1 MELKRPKLFEQLRS
15 FVADGNGVLIG
26 APGVGKTFLLRE
38 YYQELFD
45 SDTLCIYLSIDRLA
59 ANSETDLQTEL
70 GIPTDFITYL
80 KSQEHKYNHSHPP
93 VLIIDAFDAARSE
106 YAQQFVLG
114 LIRRVKVEL
123 AERWHLLISVRSYD
137 ARKSV
142 ALQDLFQVSTDHT
155 SYISS
160 EYQDGEIQCRHLVV
174 PQLSDEEVE
183 RIITTVDGL
192 ESIYESAGNDFREL
206 MRIPFNIW
214 LAESLLQQTENQINL
229 STVSSENQLLTLFW
243 EHRVIQAPQAND
255 LLDILSHITEKMV
268 EQRMLS
274 ARIQNV
280 YQAGMSQAWDVLLSS
295 GLLEEIPGRR
305 RVVFSHNILFDY
317 AVSELLI
324 EREPTEACKFLA
336 EDPSRPLFLRPSIDY
351 FFTGLWDSSPED
363 FWNILWYMLEAPESH
378 VRVYARLVPAMV
390 IAREARTVDQL
401 TPLLDRIRADDEI
414 SRVSLLHI
422 FQAIRGLFSGQHDE
436 LWGEVARQASICL
449 QNEFAWELAAL
460 TEDILGRTSEEDHNK
475 LFTTCGEAG
484 RRILE
489 WALQTRTGSA
499 GSFVDSVGAL
509 KGVPIVCRTF
519 GSDVT
524 ESRQLLEKI
533 IEQITDSQFPIQY
546 LTQLTEELPYIWPTD
561 SDFAINVYRKT
572 FTHEEQSEDQTS
584 FGTPILPL
592 VSTRRQ
598 DYSMCQY
605 RLIQYFE
612 DFMNFSFVSA
622 AHAAVCSL
630 DNFIFQKHL
639 MRYPNLD
646 LAELTNKFEFVDLN
660 ATYIRDFSHIWESGS
675 HHDQAITL
683 AGQLFDRLEHMA
695 KNNQEDEIDSFL
707 TLLAEEANVA
717 FWWKRLLET
726 GSRVP
731 SIFASRLFPLA
742 SALPILQHAE
752 TLHAVG
758 MFIEECACHLTADQ
772 RRELET
778 KILDLAVSNSDNDTD
793 IRHRDRL
800 LSCFP
805 RSLLSTDEA
814 RQILSKLES
823 LDAVPPNE
831 PLVHISSWS
840 EPYDEG
846 EWLADQGVDAA
857 SESNRALLDVT
868 KPADEFSSFWQN
880 KRPTEDAIA
889 NFIPD
894 LKAAYSFTQKTTT
907 ADAETVQLAWT
918 RLVAGVTTIAR
929 GLSSLENDTFS
940 LYKEI
945 LINSLHFDS
954 PFRETDRPDELYTF
968 ASWSPNPTTEAVRG
982 LPWLARLRADKDIL
996 DTLERYTKYSNPS
1009 VRFLA
1014 ILDSFRLIN
1023 TAPDAFWRIA
1033 QERAV
1038 NEPSPAVQDAL
1049 CRAIGFAWIADRA
1062 RAVSILS
1069 VITDRIFKP
1078 HQESDAIK
1086 TLTSLALQLT
1096 LGHDRDEWG
1105 ISFTNKILQNPL
1117 GFSHALAHAVFETTN
1132 HLSPVYVGPPND
1144 HLLIACIDW
1153 LSEAIQAAHNG
1164 LQEIQ
1169 PQSRSV
1175 PDDNTT
1181 ELIKRLY
1188 GISDHVVLKL
1198 HLSFKSETAD
1208 GNNVLTG
1215 SQNQRCE
1222 YYTRVMPLLEKI
1234 VEFANDANHGM
1245 LFPRTAHYFMQFLTE
1260 AVAYDPRG
1268 TLHLAAAV
1276 VAASESSGYTLDSM
1290 AARETVQLA
1299 EHIVADYRSELK
1311 DRDVLNDL
1319 VSLLDLFA
1327 KVGWPDALKLLWS
1340 LDEVFR

>member
-15 FVADGNGVLIG
+15 FVVTGNGVLVG
-26 APGVGKTFLLRE
+26 APGVGKTFLLRK

-45 SDTLCIYLSIDRLA
+45 SDILCLYLSIDRLA
-59 ANSETDLQTEL
+59 ANSEADLQTEL

-80 KSQEHKYNHSHPP
+80 KYQEHKHNHSHPP

-123 AERWHLLISVRSYD
+123 AERWRLLISVRSYD

-142 ALQDLFQVSTDHT
+142 ALQNLFQVSTDHT

-160 EYQDGEIQCRHLVV
+160 EYQDEEIQCRHLVV

-183 RIITTVDGL
+183 RVITTVDGL

-214 LAESLLQQTENQINL
+214 LAESLLQQTENRINL
-229 STVSSENQLLTLFW
+229 SAVSSENQLLTLFW
-243 EHRVIQAPQAND
+243 EHRVIQAPQTND
-255 LLDILSHITEKMV
+255 LLAILSHITEKMV
-268 EQRMLS
+268 GQRMLS
-274 ARIQNV
+274 VRIQNV
-280 YQAGMSQAWDVLLSS
+280 YQAGMSRAWDVLLSS
-295 GLLEEIPGRR
+295 GLLEEIPRR
-305 RVVFSHNILFDY
+305 HRVVFSHNILFDY
-317 AVSELLI
+317 AVSVLLI

-363 FWNILWYMLEAPESH
+363 FWNILWHMLEAPESH

-390 IAREARTVDQL
+390 IARETRTVDQL
-401 TPLLDRIRADDEI
+401 TPLLDRIRADDQI
-414 SRVSLLHI
+414 SRVSLLHVL
-422 FQAIRGLFSGQHDE
+422 QAIRGLFSGHRDE

-460 TEDILGRTSEEDHNK
+460 TLDILDRTMEKDDRE
-475 LFTTCGEAG
+475 LFTTCGETG

-499 GSFVDSVGAL
+499 DSFVDSVGAL

-519 GSDVT
+519 GSDLT

-546 LTQLTEELPYIWPTD
+546 LTQLTEELPYIWPVD
-561 SDFAINVYRKT
+561 PDFVINIYTRT
-572 FTHEEQSEDQTS
+572 FTHEEHSDDHTS

-605 RLIQYFE
+605 TLIQHFE
-612 DFMNFSFVSA
+612 AFLDFSFISA
-622 AHAAVCSL
+622 ARAAVCSL
-630 DNFIFQKHL
+630 NNFIIQKHVT
-639 MRYPNLD
+639 RYPNHNLD
-646 LAELTNKFEFVDLN
+646 ELTDTFPFRDLT
-660 ATYIRDFSHIWESGS
+660 ATYISDFSYIWESGY
-675 HHDQAITL
+675 DQAIAL
-683 AGQLFDRLEHMA
+683 ADQLFDCLEHMA
-695 KNNQEDEIDSFL
+695 NDNQEEKIDSFL
-707 TLLAEEANVA
+707 TLLAEEAKVA

-726 GSRVP
+726 GSREP
-731 SIFASRLFPLA
+731 SVFASRLFPLA
-742 SALPILQHAE
+742 LASPILQYPE

-778 KILDLAVSNSDNDTD
+778 KILGLAASNSDNDTD
-793 IRHRDRL
+793 TRHRDRL

-805 RSLLSTDEA
+805 QSLLSTDDGQRIRAELQA
-814 RQILSKLES
+814 RDS
-823 LDAVPPNE
+823 VPKNE
-831 PLVHISSWS
+831 PLFRISSSS
-840 EPYDEG
+840 EPYNEG
-846 EWLADQGVDAA
+846 EWLADQGVDPA
-857 SESNRALLDVT
+857 SERNRALLDVT
-868 KPADEFSSFWQN
+868 KPADEFSSAWQN
-880 KRPTEDAIA
+880 ERPSEDAIA
-889 NFIPD
+889 KFLPD
-894 LKAAYSFTQKTTT
+894 LRTAYSFVQETTT

-918 RLVAGVTTIAR
+918 RLAASVTAIAR
-929 GLSSLENDTFS
+929 GLSSPEDNAFS
-940 LYKEI
+940 LCKDI
-945 LINSLHFDS
+945 LLSSLQLDS
-954 PFRETDRPDELYTF
+954 PFPETESPDESYTSAF
-968 ASWSPNPTTEAVRG
+968 WSPNPTTESVRG
-982 LPWLARLRADKDIL
+982 LPWLARLRADEDIL
-996 DTLERYTKYSNPS
+996 SIFEIFTKHNSPT

-1014 ILDSFRLIN
+1014 IIDSFRLLS
-1023 TAPDAFWRIA
+1023 TAPDTFWRIVE
-1033 QERAV
+1033 ERAV
-1038 NEPSPAVQDAL
+1038 KERSPAVQDAL
-1049 CRAIGFAWIADRA
+1049 CRTIRFALAA
-1062 RAVSILS
+1062 NQTRAVSTLS

-1086 TLTSLALQLT
+1086 TLTSLALRLT

-1117 GFSHALAHAVFETTN
+1117 EFSHALAHAVFETTN
-1132 HLSPVYVGPPND
+1132 HLSPVYVGPSTD
-1144 HLLIACIDW
+1144 QLLMACIDW
-1153 LSEAIQAAHNG
+1153 LSKAIQAAHNC
-1164 LQEIQ
+1164 LREIR

-1175 PDDNTT
+1175 PDENTT

-1198 HLSFKSETAD
+1198 YLSFKSKTAD
-1208 GNNVLTG
+1208 GNDVLTG
-1215 SQNQRCE
+1215 SQDQRHE

-1245 LFPRTAHYFMQFLTE
+1245 LFPRTAHHFMQFLTE

-1268 TLHLAAAV
+1268 TLRLAAAV

-1299 EHIVADYRSELK
+1299 EHIVADYRSELR
-1311 DRDVLNDL
+1311 DPDVLNDL

>member
-1 MELKRPKLFEQLRS
+1 MELKRPVLSEQLRS
-15 FVADGNGVLIG
+15 FVIGGHGVLIG
-26 APGVGKTFLLRE
+26 RPGVGKTFLLKE
-38 YYQELFD
+38 YCKELLD
-45 SDTLCIYLSIDRLA
+45 ADIPCVYLPIDKIG
-59 ANSETDLQTEL
+59 ANSEADLQVEFD
-70 GIPTDFITYL
+70 IREDFITYL
-80 KSQEHKYNHSHPP
+80 KSQEHECDHPP
-93 VLIIDAFDAARSE
+93 VFVIDAFDAARSE
-106 YAQQFVLG
+106 FSQQFILD
-114 LIRRVKVEL
+114 LIRRVIDRLKNW
-123 AERWHLLISVRSYD
+123 RLLVSVRSYD
-137 ARKSV
+137 AKKSIT
-142 ALQDLFQVSTDHT
+142 LQELFEVSPDYT
-155 SYISS
+155 SIISS
-160 EYQDGEIQCRHLVV
+160 QYQDEKVQCRHFSIPV
-174 PQLSDEEVE
+174 LSDEEVE
-183 RIITTVDGL
+183 SAIATVDGL
-192 ESIYESAGNDFREL
+192 KSIYDSAGTDFRTL
-206 MRIPFNIW
+206 MQIPFNIW
-214 LAESLLQQTENQINL
+214 LTESLLQQKERPFDL
-229 STVSSENQLLTLFW
+229 SAVSSESQLLALFW
-243 EHRVIQAPQAND
+243 EHRVIQLPQAND
-255 LLDILSHITEKMV
+255 LSAILTRVTEKMV
-268 EQRMLS
+268 QKRILS
-274 ARIQNV
+274 VRIRDV
-280 YQAGMSQAWDVLLSS
+280 YPIGASQAWDTLLSS
-295 GLLEEIPGRR
+295 ELIEQTPERQ
-305 RVVFSHNILFDY
+305 RVSFSHNILFDY
-317 AVSELLI
+317 AVSALLI

-351 FFTGLWDSSPED
+351 FFTGLWDSSPEE
-363 FWNILWYMLEAPESH
+363 FWNILWYMLEAPEGH

-401 TPLLDRIRADDEI
+401 APLLDRIRADDQI
-414 SRVSLLHI
+414 SRVSLLHV
-422 FQAIRGLFSGQHDE
+422 FQAIRGLFAGQRDE

-460 TEDILGRTSEEDHNK
+460 TEDILDRTSEEGHNK
-475 LFTTCGEAG
+475 LFTMCGEAG

-489 WALQTRTGSA
+489 WSLQNRTGSA

-509 KGVPIVCRTF
+509 KGVPIICRTF

-524 ESRQLLEKI
+524 ESRQLLDKV

-546 LTQLTEELPYIWPTD
+546 LTQLTEELPYIWPID
-561 SDFAINVYRKT
+561 PDFAINVYTKT
-572 FTHEEQSEDQTS
+572 FTHQEESEDKTS

-605 RLIQYFE
+605 RLTQHFE
-612 DFMNFSFVSA
+612 NFMNFSFISA

-646 LAELTNKFEFVDLN
+646 LSELTNKFKFVDLN

-742 SALPILQHAE
+742 SALPILQYAE

-778 KILDLAVSNSDNDTD
+778 EILGLVDSTSNNDTD
-793 IRHRDRL
+793 THHRDRL

-805 RSLLSTDEA
+805 RSLLSTDEG
-814 RQILSKLES
+814 RRILSKLES
-823 LDAVPPNE
+823 LGSVPPNE

-840 EPYDEG
+840 EPYNEG
-846 EWLADQGVDAA
+846 EWLADQGVDPA
-857 SESNRALLDVT
+857 STSNRALLDAT
-868 KPADEFSSFWQN
+868 KPADEFSSAWQN
-880 KRPTEDAIA
+880 ERPSEDAIA
-889 NFIPD
+889 NFLPD
-894 LKAAYSFTQKTTT
+894 LRTAYSFVRETTT
-907 ADAETVQLAWT
+907 ADVETVQLAWT
-918 RLVAGVTTIAR
+918 RLAASVTAVAR
-929 GLSSLENDTFS
+929 GLSSPEDNVFS
-940 LYKEI
+940 LCKDI
-945 LINSLHFDS
+945 LLSSLQLDS
-954 PFRETDRPDELYTF
+954 PFPETERPDESYTS
-968 ASWSPNPTTEAVRG
+968 ASWSPNPTTEAVQG
-982 LPWLARLRADKDIL
+982 LAWLARLRADKDIL
-996 DTLERYTKYSNPS
+996 DTLERYTKHSNPS

-1023 TAPDAFWRIA
+1023 TAPDTFWRIA
-1033 QERAV
+1033 EERAV
-1038 NEPSPAVQDAL
+1038 NERSPAVQDAL
-1049 CRAIGFAWIADRA
+1049 CRTIGFVLAADHA

-1086 TLTSLALQLT
+1086 TLTSLALRLT
-1096 LGHDRDEWG
+1096 LSHDRDEWG

-1117 GFSHALAHAVFETTN
+1117 EFSHALAHAVFETTN
-1132 HLSPVYVGPPND
+1132 HLSPLYVGPPND
-1144 HLLIACIDW
+1144 ELLMACIDW
-1153 LSEAIQAAHNG
+1153 LSKAIQAAHNG
-1164 LQEIQ
+1164 LREIQ
-1169 PQSRSV
+1169 PQSEGV
-1175 PDDNTT
+1175 PDENTT

-1188 GISDHVVLKL
+1188 GISDQVVLKL
-1198 HLSFKSETAD
+1198 YLSFKSKTAD
-1208 GNNVLTG
+1208 GNDVLTG
-1215 SQNQRCE
+1215 SQGQRRE
-1222 YYTRVMPLLEKI
+1222 YYTRVMPLLEEI
-1234 VEFANDANHGM
+1234 VEFANDASHGI
-1245 LFPRTAHYFMQFLTE
+1245 LFPRTAHHFMQFLTE
-1260 AVAYDPRG
+1260 AVAFNPSG
-1268 TLHLAAAV
+1268 TLRLAAAV

-1299 EHIVADYRSELK
+1299 EHIVADHRSELR
-1311 DRDVLNDL
+1311 DPDVLNDL